1 MSFFTKVQSKE
12 DPIPPP
18 PFFFNKIKT
27 NFLSFIPK
35 KKKSLEQK

>member
-18 PFFFNKIKT
+18 PFFLKKMKIK
-27 NFLSFIPK
+27 FSFFIPK